1 MRMSYEDEI
10 KRAAQ
15 GGGTYAPMY
24 PDWSPDDFSPE
35 SFTQYGGATSQ
46 PQFNIGNPREVLANS
61 GSGQVAGKKP
71 FAGYSGNSNIA
82 NAFRIRRDAQAAR
95 ASGGSKGQMT
105 QGGQQMPPQASGMAQ
120 QMGDLIKDPANLGG
134 QIAGATGA
142 IGATLN
148 ANADRQNE
156 LANTQATE
164 EGKTRRLSMLMGMMG
179 PLLGGGGGGYG
190 GGGFMTNFGQA
201 AIPASMFGGMG
212 GGGGGGGYGMAGN
225 GAAGTGDDFNYAGGE
240 MARAQAQ
247 QDFMRQNMLKTL
259 GGMRYTMNADP
270 KSLAPT
276 NFQFGQY

>member
-1 MRMSYEDEI
+1 MP
-10 KRAAQ
+10 Q
-15 GGGTYAPMY
+15 QAP
-24 PDWSPDDFSPE
+24 
-35 SFTQYGGATSQ
+35 
-46 PQFNIGNPREVLANS
+46 
-61 GSGQVAGKKP
+61 
-71 FAGYSGNSNIA
+71 
-82 NAFRIRRDAQAAR
+82 
-95 ASGGSKGQMT
+95 
-105 QGGQQMPPQASGMAQ
+105 GMAQ
-120 QMGDLIKDPANLGG
+120 QLNGMLLDGAANFGG
-134 QIAGATGA
+134 QMAGATGA

-156 LANTQATE
+156 LANTQAAE

-179 PLLGGGGGGYG
+179 PMLMGGRGGGGYG

-201 AIPASMFGGMG
+201 AIPSSMFGGMG
-212 GGGGGGGYGMAGN
+212 GGGSGGYGMAGN

-240 MARAQAQ
+240 MARAKAQ

>member
-1 MRMSYEDEI
+1 MAPGPTPQSALD
-10 KRAAQ
+10 AAA
-15 GGGTYAPMY
+15 GTRVSSSDIASAHQSRKAL
-24 PDWSPDDFSPE
+24 DVFRN
-35 SFTQYGGATSQ
+35 A
-46 PQFNIGNPREVLANS
+46 ANS
-61 GSGQVAGKKP
+61 PQQGA
-71 FAGYSGNSNIA
+71 
-82 NAFRIRRDAQAAR
+82 
-95 ASGGSKGQMT
+95 GGSKGQMT
-105 QGGQQMPPQASGMAQ
+105 QGGGRMPQQAGGMAQ

-134 QIAGATGA
+134 QMAGASGA

-164 EGKTRRLSMLMGMMG
+164 EGKTRRLSMLMRMMG
-179 PLLGGGGGGYG
+179 PMLGGGGGGGYG

-201 AIPASMFGGMG
+201 AIPSSMFGGMG
-212 GGGGGGGYGMAGN
+212 GGGGSGGYGMAGN

-259 GGMRYTMNADP
+259 GGMRYAMNADP

>member
-1 MRMSYEDEI
+1 M
-10 KRAAQ
+10 AAYDWWSDVYGSKPTQ
-15 GGGTYAPMY
+15 EALDSAAGQRVGNSDIASAYQARKALDVFRNAANRPQQGPSGGG
-24 PDWSPDDFSPE
+24 
-35 SFTQYGGATSQ
+35 
-46 PQFNIGNPREVLANS
+46 
-61 GSGQVAGKKP
+61 
-71 FAGYSGNSNIA
+71 
-82 NAFRIRRDAQAAR
+82 
-95 ASGGSKGQMT
+95 GQMT
-105 QGGQQMPPQASGMAQ
+105 RGGQQMPPQASGMAQ

-134 QIAGATGA
+134 QMAGATGA

-179 PLLGGGGGGYG
+179 PLLGGRGGGGGYG

-201 AIPASMFGGMG
+201 AIPSSMFGDMG
-212 GGGGGGGYGMAGN
+212 GGGGMGGRDMTNFG
-225 GAAGTGDDFNYAGGE
+225 YAGGE
-240 MARAQAQ
+240 QAQAQAQ

-259 GGMRYTMNADP
+259 GGMRYAMNADP

>member
-1 MRMSYEDEI
+1 MAYDWWSDVYGSGPSSQDSLDAAAG
-10 KRAAQ
+10 KRV
-15 GGGTYAPMY
+15 
-24 PDWSPDDFSPE
+24 
-35 SFTQYGGATSQ
+35 
-46 PQFNIGNPREVLANS
+46 GNSDIASAYQARKALGVFQNAANS
-61 GSGQVAGKKP
+61 PQQGA
-71 FAGYSGNSNIA
+71 
-82 NAFRIRRDAQAAR
+82 
-95 ASGGSKGQMT
+95 GGSKGQMT
-105 QGGQQMPPQASGMAQ
+105 QGGGRMPQQMGGMAQ
-120 QMGDLIKDPANLGG
+120 QMSDLIKDPANFGG
-134 QIAGATGA
+134 QMAGATGA

-179 PLLGGGGGGYG
+179 PMLSGRGGGGGYG

-201 AIPASMFGGMG
+201 AIPSSMFGGMG
-212 GGGGGGGYGMAGN
+212 GGGGGGYGVAGN